1 MIRIFNHFFAEYTT
15 AFYGKID
22 AEGDGEM
29 IRILDCKGAP
39 VVCLKDEGRLGFVG
53 DALYDSENNVKGFM
67 LEGENGFTGRF
78 FKKFIALDDI
88 LKLSR
93 DVCVVYSESSVKK
106 FSKKCDLTPKNGL
119 EEIMGRSVVSK
130 SGEKLGVVHD
140 MVFDMET
147 GTLEGLELS
156 KGFMNDMIEG
166 RKVIFMRDGV
176 EFGKEYIIA
185 RSEEND
191 EK

>member
-1 MIRIFNHFFAEYTT
+1 M
-15 AFYGKID
+15 D
-22 AEGDGEM
+22 AEGDGDM

-53 DALYDSENNVKGFM
+53 DALYDSENNVKGFI

-78 FKKFIALDDI
+78 FKKYIALNDI

-93 DVCVVYSESSVKK
+93 DVCVVYGESCVKK
-106 FSKKCDLTPKNGL
+106 FSKKCALTQRSGL
-119 EEIMGRSVVSK
+119 DEIMGRGVVSR

-147 GTLEGLELS
+147 GSLEGFELS

-185 RSEEND
+185 RSEDND